1 MKRQSD
7 TEPSEWAIKIHLGVT
22 IAAMIAAANLALN
35 ANAARPPSPPSH
47 PEPGGRSLSSSILHR
62 HFDIDLVGLC
72 NRPAPVAPSPLSPNF
87 KIPL

>member
-1 MKRQSD
+1 MAGGGCRKVKRQSD

-35 ANAARPPSPPSH
+35 TNAARPPSH

-62 HFDIDLVGLC
+62 HFDVDLVGLC
-72 NRPAPVAPSPLSPNF
+72 NRPARPTFPEL
-87 KIPL
+87 